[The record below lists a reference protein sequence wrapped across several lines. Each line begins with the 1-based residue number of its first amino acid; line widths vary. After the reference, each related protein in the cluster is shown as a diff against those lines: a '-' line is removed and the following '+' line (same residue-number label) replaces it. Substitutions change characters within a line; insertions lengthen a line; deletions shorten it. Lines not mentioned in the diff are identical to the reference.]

1 MGSTVNKIEQ
11 VERIWDTQE
20 RRSLIMD
27 KVLLSPEEVAD
38 ALGVSRSKVYEL
50 LASGRLHSIKIGR
63 CRRIVRSVLLQFVDE
78 LQQRA

>member
-1 MGSTVNKIEQ
+1 VSKIEHD
-11 VERIWDTQE
+11 ERIWTAE
-20 RRSLIMD
+20 EGRTLTMD

-38 ALGVSRSKVYEL
+38 ALSLSRSKVYEL

-78 LQQRA
+78 LQQRP